1 MFGTTSLQSGTISER
16 MEADGFCGPLDA
28 GVSLKECQKVA
39 ESIEWMIENRA
50 CHPLYDRFSVR
61 DWHLVDRSFLDLLT
75 APNILAAVAELFGEQ
90 FQMWRSKIFL
100 KTPGEGPLGWHQ
112 EWGAF
117 NGEEIGNDRP
127 ALIPSREHEEQP
139 WNVTVWM
146 PLSDVDE
153 TMGPIR
159 FGRGT
164 HKRRFPIEMRPLTE
178 AEFYVD
184 PFHEVQNADEL
195 ITRVK
200 HDSLCLDIPT
210 SSYFDDI
217 DVSKYSY
224 DDLCDYVRR
233 RLNDERGAVT
243 LDFDDSEHDIV
254 SMPMRAGQFV
264 MFSERCM
271 HGSSANMSDHNRI
284 GINARYTFL
293 DTKVYPFRHSD
304 NPVDGSNLDVTLHR
318 TVLISAQ
325 PAEADGAA
333 ISLPELRTSLHSDI
347 FSSAVAG

>member
-1 MFGTTSLQSGTISER
+1 MFGTTSLESGTISQK

-28 GVSLKECQKVA
+28 GVSLDECRKVA

-61 DWHLVDRSFLDLLT
+61 DWHLVNRSFLDLLT
-75 APNILAAVAELFGEQ
+75 APNILAAVGELFGEQ

-127 ALIPSREHEEQP
+127 ALIPNRQREDQP

-224 DDLCDYVRR
+224 KDLCDYVRR

-243 LDFDDSEHDIV
+243 LDFHEGEHEIV

-271 HGSSANMSDHNRI
+271 HGSSANVSDHNRI
-284 GINARYTFL
+284 GINARFTFL
-293 DTKVYPFRHSD
+293 DTQVYPFRYSD

-318 TVLISAQ
+318 TVLIGAQ
-325 PAEADGAA
+325 PTEGDAAA
-333 ISLPELRTSLHSDI
+333 ITLPELRARLDAESLSTVMA
-347 FSSAVAG
+347 S